1 VLPNPHALNKSVE
14 SQSQSQ
20 QHLEGANLTKRR
32 AAFRNNVAAAC
43 VSEVEVIHR
52 GATQAVATSTSPHQL
67 GQHSMSAA
75 RGARWLWVGGQG
87 ARLALAS
94 APDAASIA
102 HPSRYVPL
110 ATRPDVGCSFWVT
123 SSRWYGTSTA
133 AHAGGPV
140 VEGQREDGNHQTH
153 DVGAVLVEEVSGD
166 EDVDVHVEDSWDDQ
180 GGVIVDQP
188 PRSHLQTLP
197 PSLPTS
203 ASPSTSVSSAETMQI
218 DPTMEISLPREPD
231 PY

>member
-1 VLPNPHALNKSVE
+1 MGGWARCTSRTGFCPGCRLDRSPLSLRAARDPPGCRLQFLGDQLTVVRDVDGGTCWRTGSR
-14 SQSQSQ
+14 
-20 QHLEGANLTKRR
+20 GTKR
-32 AAFRNNVAAAC
+32 
-43 VSEVEVIHR
+43 
-52 GATQAVATSTSPHQL
+52 
-67 GQHSMSAA
+67 
-75 RGARWLWVGGQG
+75 
-87 ARLALAS
+87 
-94 APDAASIA
+94 
-102 HPSRYVPL
+102 
-110 ATRPDVGCSFWVT
+110 
-123 SSRWYGTSTA
+123 
-133 AHAGGPV
+133 
-140 VEGQREDGNHQTH
+140 
-153 DVGAVLVEEVSGD
+153 AVLVEEVSGD